1 MLRVTWVQPEDLVP
15 HQLAAKRLDGCDVDA
30 FAARWQAAGGSV
42 DVPVG
47 GVSSPV
53 PAPDELRRL
62 GRDLLGELDA
72 VALPRALAA
81 AEPDDL
87 DAIEAQSGS
96 TPHPPRVAAPAPGA
110 GTGLDDRIRGGWLGR
125 AAGCLL
131 GKPVEKVP
139 RHGIRA
145 IAESTGNWPLRGY
158 FTAVGLD
165 PAVSESF
172 PWNRASRTTSLVENI
187 AGMPEDDDLNYAVLA
202 LTIVEQHGEEMTT
215 DDVAAAWLSLLPG
228 GRVFTAERVAYR
240 NLLDGH
246 APTVAGR
253 LGNPFQDWIGAQ
265 IRADV
270 YGWVAPGEPRRAARL
285 AWRDGRLS
293 HSRNGL
299 YGAMFVAAAT
309 SAAVV
314 ASGVDECIDAG
325 LAVVPPASRYAAAI
339 RRGVELGRSDLGSEA
354 AIDAI
359 YAEFGHLH
367 WVHVLNN
374 AALMAFA
381 LTRSGGDFAT
391 AITTVVSG
399 GWDTDSTGAT
409 TGSIAGA
416 LTGAASLPAAWI
428 EPLANRLATS
438 MPGFDGI
445 TFDELAE
452 RTIAARLAANPDD

>member
-1 MLRVTWVQPEDLVP
+1 
-15 HQLAAKRLDGCDVDA
+15 
-30 FAARWQAAGGSV
+30 
-42 DVPVG
+42 
-47 GVSSPV
+47 
-53 PAPDELRRL
+53 
-62 GRDLLGELDA
+62 
-72 VALPRALAA
+72 
-81 AEPDDL
+81 
-87 DAIEAQSGS
+87 
-96 TPHPPRVAAPAPGA
+96 
-110 GTGLDDRIRGGWLGR
+110 
-125 AAGCLL
+125 
-131 GKPVEKVP
+131 
-139 RHGIRA
+139 
-145 IAESTGNWPLRGY
+145 
-158 FTAVGLD
+158 
-165 PAVSESF
+165 
-172 PWNRASRTTSLVENI
+172 
-187 AGMPEDDDLNYAVLA
+187 
-202 LTIVEQHGEEMTT
+202 
-215 DDVAAAWLSLLPG
+215 
-228 GRVFTAERVAYR
+228 
-240 NLLDGH
+240 
-246 APTVAGR
+246 
-253 LGNPFQDWIGAQ
+253 
-265 IRADV
+265 
-270 YGWVAPGEPRRAARL
+270 
-285 AWRDGRLS
+285 
-293 HSRNGL
+293 
-299 YGAMFVAAAT
+299 MFVAAAT